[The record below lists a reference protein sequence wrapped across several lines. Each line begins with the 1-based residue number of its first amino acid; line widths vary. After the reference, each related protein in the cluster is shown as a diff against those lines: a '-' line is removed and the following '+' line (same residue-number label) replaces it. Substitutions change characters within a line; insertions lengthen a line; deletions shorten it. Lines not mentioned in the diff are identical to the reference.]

1 MTWKQLYAQAMARQ
15 GAMQDVL
22 RRSVLAA
29 QQCGRPEVIRRLNG
43 DRSLPLYT
51 LCATL
56 DACGIAVPEESSA
69 LISATAANP
78 SH

>member
-22 RRSVLAA
+22 RRSVVAA
-29 QQCGRPEVIRRLNG
+29 QQCGRPELIRRLNS
-43 DRSLPLYT
+43 DRSVPLYT

-56 DACGIAVPEESSA
+56 DACGIAVPDEASA
-69 LISATAANP
+69 LITTAASNR